1 MKILHYGLGFPPY
14 RSGGL
19 TKYCVDL
26 MLAQIDMGDE
36 VALMWPGR
44 FSLSGHFVH
53 FKSSKK
59 TVFHNGKKQK
69 LNSFEMINPL
79 PVSLDEGIV
88 DIQAYTKEC
97 PNVEAFAKLLQEYK
111 PDALHIHTL
120 MGLYKEFVD
129 VAKDM
134 GVKVVFTS
142 HDYFGICPKVTLF
155 RNGVVCDGDCSNCGE
170 CNSNALSLNKIK
182 ILQSGLYRA
191 LKDSAPVKAMR
202 KKHRQE
208 FFEENEEA
216 VGESVIDEDRKND
229 YEQLRRYYMDL
240 LGEVDIIHFNS
251 SVTEGVYRRFM
262 PDTIKGKVINIT
274 HSNIQDKRKE
284 KTFEGKIKLVY
295 LAPAKPFKGYAIMKQ
310 ALDEL
315 WDEGVRDFQLDLYNG
330 AGNLSE
336 YMKLHES
343 FEYSELESIFDK
355 SDILIAPSVW
365 YETFGFTVLEA
376 LSFGVPVIV
385 SNNVGAKDLLKDG
398 RYGMVI
404 EPAKDAIKQA
414 IKYVMEHREL
424 LVEYNRRI
432 VEEMNLGRVIR
443 SAEEIEKLYGN

>member
-1 MKILHYGLGFPPY
+1 
-14 RSGGL
+14 
-19 TKYCVDL
+19 
-26 MLAQIDMGDE
+26 
-36 VALMWPGR
+36 
-44 FSLSGHFVH
+44 
-53 FKSSKK
+53 
-59 TVFHNGKKQK
+59 
-69 LNSFEMINPL
+69 
-79 PVSLDEGIV
+79 
-88 DIQAYTKEC
+88 
-97 PNVEAFAKLLQEYK
+97 
-111 PDALHIHTL
+111 
-120 MGLYKEFVD
+120 
-129 VAKDM
+129 
-134 GVKVVFTS
+134 
-142 HDYFGICPKVTLF
+142 
-155 RNGVVCDGDCSNCGE
+155 
-170 CNSNALSLNKIK
+170 
-182 ILQSGLYRA
+182 
-191 LKDSAPVKAMR
+191 MR

-240 LGEVDIIHFNS
+240 LGKVDIIHFNS

-262 PDTIKGKVINIT
+262 PDIIKGKVINIT

-284 KTFEGKIKLVY
+284 KTFEGKLKLVY

-330 AGNLSE
+330 AGSLSE

-385 SNNVGAKDLLKDG
+385 SNNVGAKDLLEDG

-404 EPAKDAIKQA
+404 EPTKDAIKQA

-424 LVEYNRRI
+424 LVGYNRRI
-432 VEEMNLGRVIR
+432 VEEMDLGRVIR
-443 SAEEIEKLYGN
+443 SAVEIEKLYGN